1 MSNYNER
8 QTAGNGGSSS
18 NLGLPEFERAKMQQA
33 IDELGEKCRTL
44 REENKK
50 LDAENNF
57 FHLSTGIF
65 LKMKPV
71 NNKEK

>member
-1 MSNYNER
+1 M
-8 QTAGNGGSSS
+8 
-18 NLGLPEFERAKMQQA
+18 PEFERAKMQQA
-33 IDELGEKCRTL
+33 IDELGEMCRTL
-44 REENKK
+44 REEKKK

-71 NNKEK
+71 NETEK